1 MPFFY
6 RSVLI
11 LTTLACLLFT
21 YQMYSETGNLA
32 SVISDYRYLAI
43 IWVLVQLVGWAVL
56 GVNKLLNK
64 WFYWQNQT
72 AIRFVIGFLVDT
84 IIASCVFFG
93 AIAAFFYFTNDID
106 ELNYLMESRSELIIK
121 TCVLFFFASFTYTIV
136 DFAWFSYRQY
146 AVVQIQK
153 VQTMRNQ
160 LELQYEMLKSQLSPH
175 YLFNS
180 LNTISA
186 LLYRDVEL
194 TEEFIRNF
202 ARTYQYVLETN
213 SKKLVR
219 LEQELDFIRAYIFL
233 LKVRFDESLKVH
245 IDLPQSVYRSQM
257 PPLTLQLL
265 IENAVKHNVITEGS
279 PLNITISL
287 NDQQQL
293 LVKNNKTTEPSEV
306 LSFKVGLA
314 NIKKRYSYFS
324 SIPVKIVNKNFF
336 SVTLPILH
344 IDTKK
349 RDRSLPYAFFITL

>member
-1 MPFFY
+1 MSFFY
-6 RSVLI
+6 RSVIVLS
-11 LTTLACLLFT
+11 LLALLLFA
-21 YQMYSETGNLA
+21 YLVYSETGNLEA
-32 SVISDYRYLAI
+32 VFSDYRNLAI
-43 IWVLVQLVGWAVL
+43 TWVLVQAAGWAVL
-56 GVNKLLNK
+56 GTNKLLNL
-64 WFYWQNQT
+64 WFSWQQKT
-72 AIRFVIGFLVDT
+72 VLRFSLGLLADT
-84 IIASCVFFG
+84 IVASVVFFG
-93 AIAAFFYFTNDID
+93 LLAAGFYLKNEAD
-106 ELNYLMESRSELIIK
+106 ELNYLMESKGELITK
-121 TCVLFFFASFTYTIV
+121 TCVLFFFTAFTFTII

-153 VQTMRNQ
+153 VQTLRNQ

-219 LEQELDFIRAYIFL
+219 LEQELAFIRSYIFL
-233 LKVRFDESLKVH
+233 LKVRFDESLRVQ
-245 IDLPQSVYRSQM
+245 IDLPKSVYQSQI

-265 IENAVKHNVITEGS
+265 IENAVKHNVITEGT

-287 NDQQQL
+287 DEKNHL
-293 LVKNNKTTEPSEV
+293 LVKNNKTAQPNEAS
-306 LSFKVGLA
+306 SFKIGLA

-324 SIPVKIVNKNFF
+324 TVPVKTVNEHFF
-336 SVTLPILH
+336 SVTLPILN
-344 IDTKK
+344 IDNKK
-349 RDRSLPYAFFITL
+349 RDAQLPYAFFMTL